1 MLNWVEH
8 RGTYN
13 IIELEQLSKDWKS
26 PIYAFYHPI
35 PDVAYVNEW
44 CCHEFK
50 CAGRGCKYKAR
61 RYLDTKDKS
70 STGNLIKHVRACW
83 GEEAWAVA
91 NKCKDAAEARVV
103 VTKPLA
109 KNGSITKVFK
119 RLGKKVVAYSTQMN
133 SKSETR
139 YARY

>member
-1 MLNWVEH
+1 VLNWVER

-35 PDVAYVNEW
+35 PDVAYVNER

-61 RYLDTKDKS
+61 CYLDTKDKS
-70 STGNLIKHVRACW
+70 LTGNLIKHVRACW

-91 NKCKDAAEARVV
+91 NKCKDAAEARVI

-119 RLGKKVVAYSTQMN
+119 RLGKKVVTYSTQMN